1 MATNPLYSSNQSPNG
16 ATQPT
21 KSVNNQPV
29 HVHRT
34 HNTFD
39 NSYFHFKSQKFGQS
53 EPFFVCEGV
62 PRDRITLHSS
72 HSVRALPFAS
82 QFETSLTLNKD
93 YFLVPNQAIQP
104 NTWEYCFKQPSQ
116 GDDVPDDAHNLFPL
130 VNESGDSLISL
141 MVNDFVSSINSGSY
155 DDSFV
160 WKSLSLESVISC
172 GSLLN
177 QLGYKHSIRFVMDD
191 NTTVIGFDDLFDSIF
206 RQLELSGTIITDN
219 INVSFTTNSYDPR
232 SSYQKVDMYTA
243 LSLLRRFGSF
253 VTSLDV
259 TGSPDVYSIES
270 VRGLPDT
277 TDANATYLR
286 MDRICAY
293 QLANAQYYVNPQV
306 DYIYN
311 AQLYRDNWFTLLKE
325 CIGSVGGSVPVIDQ
339 FSINGIGVTYDFF
352 SFHYYMVFVNAY
364 CSALLY
370 EEPIDHSLFYDLFH
384 YLFGFRESLKF
395 GDYFTDSRTRAL
407 APGTNAVPVT
417 ADGVSVVDMSRNI
430 IMQRFRN
437 AVIKLGNNFE
447 DYLKGIFGSS
457 PSPDYHYP
465 KFIAH
470 NDFVI
475 TGHEVSNTTSEDQ
488 GKIVTNMKSAD
499 DTFAFEIDVDM
510 PCIIIGVSYFS
521 IPRVYSQTKERFFFH
536 KDRFDM
542 FDPIL
547 QYDIDQP
554 VWNLE
559 RSDSSN
565 RESSRIFGYQS
576 RFNEYKQRFSQA
588 SGAFITTVPSWTFVT
603 DSVLDPVVD
612 FVVSDVQSPEFIR
625 AMDFEFNRFLQR
637 QPGLSL
643 STGFHFLVVYNNKS
657 PQVRP
662 LEVNPNTI

>member
-1 MATNPLYSSNQSPNG
+1 MATNPLYSANQSPNG

-21 KSVNNQPV
+21 KSVNNQAV
-29 HVHRT
+29 HVSRT

-39 NSYFHFKSQKFGQS
+39 NSYFLFKSQKFGQN
-53 EPFFVCEGV
+53 EPFFICEGV

-82 QFETSLTLNKD
+82 QFETTLTLNKD
-93 YFLVPNQAIQP
+93 YFLIPNQAIQP

-116 GDDVPDDAHNLFPL
+116 GDDVPDDAHNIFPL
-130 VNESGDSLISL
+130 VDNASDSLVGL
-141 MVNDFVSSINSGSY
+141 MVQDFVKHVNDASF
-155 DDSFV
+155 DVPFV
-160 WKSLSLESVISC
+160 WKTLALESFISC

-177 QLGYKHSIRFVMDD
+177 QLGYKYSVRFVMND
-191 NTTVIGFDDLFDSIF
+191 NTLVIGFDDLFDSIF
-206 RQLELSGTIITDN
+206 RELRIAGHIVTDN
-219 INVSFTTNSYDPR
+219 TNVYFTNDPYDTR
-232 SSYQKVDMYTA
+232 IGYQKVDTYTA

-253 VTSLDV
+253 VVELDV
-259 TGSPDVYSIES
+259 TGSPEIYIDS
-270 VRGLPDT
+270 VLGLSDISDP
-277 TDANATYLR
+277 NATYFR
-286 MDRICAY
+286 MDRVCAY

-311 AQLYRDNWFTLLKE
+311 AQLFRDNWFTLLRE
-325 CIGSVGGSVPVIDQ
+325 SIGVLGGTVPLLDQ

-352 SFHYYMVFVNAY
+352 SYHYYKVLVDNYCYCLRSGTPVNYAV
-364 CSALLY
+364 
-370 EEPIDHSLFYDLFH
+370 IYDLFN

-417 ADGVSVVDMSRNI
+417 ADGVSVVDMSRNL

-447 DYLKGIFGSS
+447 DYLKGIFGAA

-475 TGHEVSNTTSEDQ
+475 TGSEVTNTTSSDQ
-488 GKIVTNMKSAD
+488 GKIVTNMKSSD
-499 DTFAFEIDVDM
+499 DTFAFEVDVDM
-510 PCIIIGVSYFS
+510 PCIIIGISYFS
-521 IPRVYSQTKERFFFH
+521 IPRVYSQTKDRFFFH

-576 RFNEYKQRFSQA
+576 RFNEYKQRYSQA

-662 LEVNPNTI
+662 LEVNPQTI